1 VDHVIDQTKFRI
13 LSAAAKLFDIQGY
26 NGTSVRQIAEE
37 AQVNLALISYHF
49 QGKQGVL
56 EVLISTYFETLF
68 RRLEELE
75 AELEG
80 QPPFERLSR
89 ILHLYVYFQRDHA
102 PITRLIQRELSV
114 ESMLAREVMTLYI
127 HRWKH
132 GIAKVIEEGIATG
145 HFAAVPIDHMLL
157 MTSSQLIYPFLNP
170 QVVREV
176 YYLEPGSDEFCEWL
190 LASIMC
196 YLRTMLAPANT

>member
-1 VDHVIDQTKFRI
+1 MDQTKLRI

-75 AELEG
+75 AEQSG
-80 QPPFERLSR
+80 QPPFERLTR

-132 GIAKVIEEGIATG
+132 GIAKVMEEGIGSG
-145 HFAAVPIDHMLL
+145 HFAPVPIDHVLL
-157 MTSSQLIYPFLNP
+157 STSSQLIYPFLNP
-170 QVVREV
+170 QSVREV

-190 LASIMC
+190 LTSITQ
-196 YLRTMLAPANT
+196 YLRSLLLPANIKE